1 MRSHRD
7 NNSRLGRLFELG
19 LGEPIHWSD
28 EELADILRHELRSSL
43 LGELKPLASQIES
56 LGLVYSSPGVPP
68 LNTFEDLLNHP
79 NPNPVL
85 LRIAKDFAKT
95 ADNRFDHDLPPAV
108 ATALYMCL
116 IAAGIVRGIGK
127 ITLMDDS
134 ELRIGLEW
142 VQKQAWIEESKRR
155 LAADALDAL
164 KIQR

>member
-1 MRSHRD
+1 LRSNRD

-28 EELADILRHELRSSL
+28 EELADILRHQLRSSL
-43 LGELKPLASQIES
+43 LAELKPLASQVEP
-56 LGLVYSSPGVPP
+56 LGLAGNSPGVPP

-79 NPNPVL
+79 SPNPML

-95 ADNRFDHDLPPAV
+95 ADNRFDHGLPPAV

-116 IAAGIVRGIGK
+116 IAAGIVRGVGK

-134 ELRIGLEW
+134 ELRTGLEW
-142 VQKQAWIEESKRR
+142 VQNQAWIDESKRQ
-155 LAADALDAL
+155 LAADALGAL
-164 KIQR
+164 KSHR